1 MAEKNI
7 KVGFV
12 SLGCP
17 KNLIDTEIMLYKL
30 SEAGFEVVPEDI
42 DADVVV
48 INTCAFIKEAKQEA
62 IDNILDVAWLKKNRS
77 LKGIVVAGCLVQR
90 FGEEVL
96 SELPEVDAVIGVGG
110 ALRIVDAVKAAYNG
124 EKFSFIPNPDDIP
137 LEGNRVVTTPEH
149 FAYLKIAEGC
159 DNKCAYCV
167 IPSIRGGFRSRPM
180 LDIIEEATD
189 LAQMGIKELCL
200 VAQDTTAYGKD
211 IFGTYA
217 LDSLL
222 KELSK
227 IEGIQ
232 WIRILYCYPERITD
246 SLIEEIATNPK
257 VVKYIDMPIQH
268 ISDGVLRRM
277 NRRDTSESIRSVV
290 KKLRERIP
298 DVVIRTTV
306 ITGFPGET
314 EKEFNELL
322 AFVKE
327 ARFERLG
334 AFEYSREE
342 GTAAYDMP
350 EQVHPKKK
358 KSRRDA
364 IMRAQLKIH
373 SEFND
378 TLVGKTM
385 TVLCEGY
392 DSAAESYFGRTYA
405 DAPDIDGKVYFT
417 AYRRIKDGEMIKVK
431 IAEVLD
437 YDLVGK
443 AVKEEG

>member
-1 MAEKNI
+1 MLLQ
-7 KVGFV
+7 FV
-12 SLGCP
+12 SLRPLG
-17 KNLIDTEIMLYKL
+17 LRLKL

-48 INTCAFIKEAKQEA
+48 INTCAFIKDAKQEA
-62 IDNILDVAWLKKNRS
+62 IDNILDVAWLKKNRT
-77 LKGIVVAGCLVQR
+77 LRGIVVTGCLVQR
-90 FGEEVL
+90 FGEEVMK
-96 SELPEVDAVIGVGG
+96 ELPEIDAVVGVGG
-110 ALRIVDAVKAAYNG
+110 ALKIVEAVTAAYNG
-124 EKFSFIPNPDDIP
+124 EKYSFIPNPSDIP
-137 LEGNRVVTTPEH
+137 LEGSRVVTTPEH

-167 IPSIRGGFRSRPM
+167 IPSIRGSFRSRPI
-180 LDIIEEATD
+180 LDIIEEAED
-189 LAQMGIKELCL
+189 LASMGIKELVL

-227 IEGIQ
+227 IKGIE

-268 ISDGVLRRM
+268 ISDSVLRRM
-277 NRRDTSESIRSVV
+277 NRRDTSESIKAVI
-290 KKLRERIP
+290 KKLRDRIP

-327 ARFERLG
+327 AKFERLG
-334 AFEYSREE
+334 AFEYSKEE
-342 GTAAYDMP
+342 GTAAFDMP

-364 IMRAQLKIH
+364 IMRAQMKIH
-373 SEFND
+373 EEHND
-378 TLVGKTM
+378 ALVGKTL

-392 DSAAESYFGRTYA
+392 DQAAESYYGRSYA
-405 DAPDIDGKVYFT
+405 DAPDIDGKIYFT
-417 AYRRIKDGEMIKVK
+417 SYRRIKDGEMIKVK

-443 AVKEEG
+443 AVKEE

>member
-1 MAEKNI
+1 MSEQKI
-7 KVGFV
+7 KVGFI

-48 INTCAFIKEAKQEA
+48 INTCAFIKDAKQEA
-62 IDNILDVAWLKKNRS
+62 IDNILDVAWLKKNRT
-77 LKGIVVAGCLVQR
+77 LRGIVVAGCLVQR

-96 SELPEVDAVIGVGG
+96 KELPEVDAVVGVGG
-110 ALRIVDAVKAAYNG
+110 ALQIVEAVKAAYSG
-124 EKFSFIPNPDDIP
+124 EKFSFIPNPNDIP

-167 IPSIRGGFRSRPM
+167 IPSIRGSFRSRPI
-180 LDIIEEATD
+180 LDIVEEAND

-222 KELSK
+222 RELSSIK
-227 IEGIQ
+227 GIE

-268 ISDGVLRRM
+268 ISDSVLKRM
-277 NRRDTSESIRSVV
+277 NRRDTSDSIKTVI

-298 DVVIRTTV
+298 EVVIRTTV

-350 EQVHPKKK
+350 EQVHAKKK

-364 IMRAQLKIH
+364 IMRAQQKIH
-373 SEFND
+373 SEYND
-378 TLVGKTM
+378 TLVGKTV

-392 DSAAESYFGRTYA
+392 DGAAESYFGRTYA

-417 AYRRIKDGEMIKVK
+417 SYRRIKDGEMVKVK

-443 AVKEEG
+443 VVKED

>member
-48 INTCAFIKEAKQEA
+48 INTCAFIKDAKQEA
-62 IDNILDVAWLKKNRS
+62 IDNILDVAWLKKNRT
-77 LKGIVVAGCLVQR
+77 LKGIVVTGCLVQR

-96 SELPEVDAVIGVGG
+96 KELPEVDAIVGVGG
-110 ALRIVDAVKAAYNG
+110 ALKIVEAVTAAYNG
-124 EKFSFIPNPDDIP
+124 EKYSFIPNPADIP

-180 LDIIEEATD
+180 LEIIEEAND
-189 LAQMGIKELCL
+189 LAEMGIKELCL

-222 KELSK
+222 RELSK

-246 SLIEEIATNPK
+246 SLIDEIAQNPK

-268 ISDGVLRRM
+268 ISDGVLKRM
-277 NRRDTSESIRSVV
+277 NRRDTSESIKNVI
-290 KKLRERIP
+290 KKLREKIP

-327 ARFERLG
+327 TRFERLG

-342 GTAAYDMP
+342 GTEAYSMP
-350 EQVHPKKK
+350 EQVHSKKK

-364 IMRAQLKIH
+364 IMRAQMKIH
-373 SEFND
+373 SEYND

-392 DSAAESYFGRTYA
+392 DSAAESYYGRTYA

-417 AYRRIKDGEMIKVK
+417 SYRRIKDGEMIKVK

>member
-1 MAEKNI
+1 MSEKNI

-17 KNLIDTEIMLYKL
+17 KNLIDTELMLYKL
-30 SEAGFEVVPEDI
+30 SEAGFQVVPEDI

-62 IDNILDVAWLKKNRS
+62 IDNILDVAWLKKNRN
-77 LKGIVVAGCLVQR
+77 LKGIVVTGCLVQR

-96 SELPEVDAVIGVGG
+96 KEMDEVDAILGVGG
-110 ALRIVDAVKAAYNG
+110 ALKIVEAVTAAYNG
-124 EKFSFIPNPDDIP
+124 EKYSYIPNPDDIP
-137 LEGNRVVTTPEH
+137 LEGSRVVTTPEH
-149 FAYLKIAEGC
+149 FAYIKIAEGC

-167 IPSIRGGFRSRPM
+167 IPSIRGGFRSRPI

-189 LAQMGIKELCL
+189 LAEMGIKELCL

-227 IEGIQ
+227 IDGIQ
-232 WIRILYCYPERITD
+232 WIRLLYCYPERITD

-268 ISDGVLRRM
+268 ISDEVLRRM
-277 NRRDTSESIRSVV
+277 NRRDTSESIKTVI
-290 KKLRERIP
+290 KKIRDRIP
-298 DVVIRTTV
+298 DVVLRTTV

-342 GTAAYDMP
+342 GTVAYDMA

-364 IMRAQLKIH
+364 IMRAQMKIH
-373 SEFND
+373 SEYND
-378 TLVGKTM
+378 SLVGKTL

-392 DSAAESYFGRTYA
+392 DGAAESYFGRTYA
-405 DAPDIDGKVYFT
+405 DAPDIDGKVYFSS
-417 AYRRIKDGEMIKVK
+417 YRRIKDGEMVKVK

-443 AVKEEG
+443 VVKE

>member
-1 MAEKNI
+1 MSEQKI

-48 INTCAFIKEAKQEA
+48 INTCAFILDAKQEA

-77 LKGIVVAGCLVQR
+77 LKGIVVTGCLVQR

-96 SELPEVDAVIGVGG
+96 KELPEVDAIIGVGG
-110 ALRIVDAVKAAYNG
+110 ALKIVDAVTAAYNG
-124 EKFSFIPNPDDIP
+124 EKFVFIPNPAEIP
-137 LEGNRVVTTPEH
+137 LDGSRVVTTPEY

-167 IPSIRGGFRSRPM
+167 IPSIRGNFRSRSM
-180 LDIIEEATD
+180 LEIIEEAND
-189 LAQMGIKELCL
+189 LAEMGVKELCL
-200 VAQDTTAYGKD
+200 IAQDTTAYGKD

-227 IEGIQ
+227 IKGIE

-268 ISDGVLRRM
+268 ISDSVLRRM
-277 NRRDTSESIRSVV
+277 NRRDTSESIKTVI
-290 KKLRERIP
+290 KKIRDRIP
-298 DVVIRTTV
+298 GVVLRTTV

-327 ARFERLG
+327 TRFERLG

-342 GTAAYDMP
+342 GTAAYDMLDQIP
-350 EQVHPKKK
+350 AKKK
-358 KSRRDA
+358 KSRRDL
-364 IMRAQLKIH
+364 IMRAQQKIH
-373 SEFND
+373 DERND
-378 TLVGKTM
+378 SLVGEVF

-405 DAPDIDGKVYFT
+405 DAPDIDGKIYFT
-417 AYRRIKDGEMIKVK
+417 SHRRIKDGEMVNVK

-443 AVKEEG
+443 EVKEN

>member
-1 MAEKNI
+1 MAEKRI

-30 SEAGFEVVPEDI
+30 SEAGFEIVPEDI

-48 INTCAFIKEAKQEA
+48 INTCSFIKDAKQEA
-62 IDNILDVAWLKKNRS
+62 IDNILDVAWLKKNRN

-90 FGEEVL
+90 FGKDVL
-96 SELPEVDAVIGVGG
+96 KELPEVDAVVGVGG
-110 ALRIVDAVKAAYNG
+110 ALQIVEAVNAAYKG
-124 EKFSFIPNPDDIP
+124 EKFSFIPDPNDIP
-137 LEGNRVVTTPEH
+137 LEGSRVVTTPEH
-149 FAYLKIAEGC
+149 FAYIKIAEGC

-167 IPSIRGGFRSRPM
+167 IPSIRGSFRSRGI
-180 LDIIEEATD
+180 LEIIEEAEE
-189 LAQMGIKELCL
+189 LAGMGVKELCL

-227 IEGIQ
+227 IKGIE
-232 WIRILYCYPERITD
+232 WIRLLYCYPERITD
-246 SLIEEIATNPK
+246 ALIEEIATNPK

-277 NRRDTSESIRSVV
+277 NRRDTSESIKTVI
-290 KKLRERIP
+290 KKLRDRIP

-314 EKEFNELL
+314 EKEFGELL

-350 EQVHPKKK
+350 DQVHHKKK
-358 KSRRDA
+358 KSRKDA
-364 IMRAQLKIH
+364 IMLAQQKIH
-373 SEFND
+373 ND
-378 TLVGKTM
+378 HNAAMVGKTYRL
-385 TVLCEGY
+385 LCEGY

-417 AYRRIKDGEMIKVK
+417 SYRRIKDGEMVNVK
-431 IAEVLD
+431 IIDVLD
-437 YDLVGK
+437 YDLIGK
-443 AVKEEG
+443 VVKEN

>member
-1 MAEKNI
+1 MSEKNI

-17 KNLIDTEIMLYKL
+17 KNLIDTELMLYKL
-30 SEAGFEVVPEDI
+30 SEAGFQVVPEDI

-62 IDNILDVAWLKKNRS
+62 IDNILDVAWLKKNRN
-77 LKGIVVAGCLVQR
+77 LKGIVVTGCLVQR

-96 SELPEVDAVIGVGG
+96 KEMDEVDAILGVGG
-110 ALRIVDAVKAAYNG
+110 ALKIVEAVTAAYNG
-124 EKFSFIPNPDDIP
+124 EKYSYIPNPDDIP
-137 LEGNRVVTTPEH
+137 LEGSRVVTTPEH
-149 FAYLKIAEGC
+149 FAYIKIAEGC

-167 IPSIRGGFRSRPM
+167 IPSIRGGFRSRPI

-189 LAQMGIKELCL
+189 LAEMGIKELCL

-227 IEGIQ
+227 IDGIQ
-232 WIRILYCYPERITD
+232 WIRLLYCYPERITD

-277 NRRDTSESIRSVV
+277 NRRDTSESIKTVI
-290 KKLRERIP
+290 KKIRDRIP
-298 DVVIRTTV
+298 DVVLRTTV

-342 GTAAYDMP
+342 GTVAYDMA

-364 IMRAQLKIH
+364 IMRAQMKIH
-373 SEFND
+373 SEYND
-378 TLVGKTM
+378 SLVGKTL

-405 DAPDIDGKVYFT
+405 DAPDIDGKVYFSS
-417 AYRRIKDGEMIKVK
+417 YRRIKDGEMVKVK

-443 AVKEEG
+443 VVKE